1 MTKKRKPSVGDQP
14 TKDLNIYLSQQYQTD
29 GKDNHKF
36 DICQIVKY
44 LSQRE
49 RDKINSD
56 AKKILATLEEF
67 GAMSKSMLKYCI
79 IRDNQRL
86 KASLDLLIIEGY
98 VQSVGKRKNYNGLGS
113 RLAEYFDLANR
124 KVEPSKFMYYAIFK

>member
-14 TKDLNIYLSQQYQTD
+14 TKDLNMHLPQNQRY

-36 DICQIVKY
+36 DICQSVKY

-49 RDKINSD
+49 RDKLNSD
-56 AKKILATLEEF
+56 AKKILLTLEEH
-67 GAMSKSMLKYCI
+67 GAMSKGMLSYCM

-98 VQSVGKRKNYNGLGS
+98 VQSVGKRKNYNGLGG
-113 RLAEYFDLANR
+113 LAEYFDLANR
-124 KVEPSKFMYYAIFK
+124 TVEPSKSMYYAIFK

>member
-1 MTKKRKPSVGDQP
+1 MKNTSSMHLPENQR
-14 TKDLNIYLSQQYQTD
+14 Y

-36 DICQIVKY
+36 DICQSIKY
-44 LSQRE
+44 LNQRE

-56 AKKILATLEEF
+56 AKEILLTLEEH
-67 GAMSKSMLKYCI
+67 GAMSKGMLSYCI

-98 VQSVGKRKNYNGLGS
+98 AKSVGKRKNYNGLGN
-113 RLAEYFDLANR
+113 RHAEYFDLADR
-124 KVEPSKFMYYAIFK
+124 KVKPSKFMYYGHVK

>member
-1 MTKKRKPSVGDQP
+1 MKNTSSMHLPQNQR
-14 TKDLNIYLSQQYQTD
+14 Y

-36 DICQIVKY
+36 DISQSIKY

-49 RDKINSD
+49 RDKLNSD
-56 AKKILATLEEF
+56 AKKILLTLEEH
-67 GAMSKSMLKYCI
+67 GAMSKGMLSYCI

-86 KASLDLLIIEGY
+86 KASLDLLIIEGD

-113 RLAEYFDLANR
+113 RKAEYFDIADR
-124 KVEPSKFMYYAIFK
+124 KVKPSKFMYYGHVK

>member
-1 MTKKRKPSVGDQP
+1 MKNTSSMHLPENQR
-14 TKDLNIYLSQQYQTD
+14 Y

-36 DICQIVKY
+36 DICQSIKY
-44 LSQRE
+44 LNQRE

-56 AKKILATLEEF
+56 AKEILLTLEEH
-67 GAMSKSMLKYCI
+67 GAMSKGMLSYCI

-98 VQSVGKRKNYNGLGS
+98 VLSVGKRKNYNGLGS
-113 RLAEYFDLANR
+113 RLAEYFDLADR
-124 KVEPSKFMYYAIFK
+124 KFKPSKSMYYANFK

>member
-1 MTKKRKPSVGDQP
+1 MTKKRKSSVGDQP
-14 TKDLNIYLSQQYQTD
+14 TKDLNMHSPQNQRY
-29 GKDNHKF
+29 GKDNHKS

-98 VQSVGKRKNYNGLGS
+98 AKSVGKRKNYNGLGS
-113 RLAEYFDLANR
+113 RHAEYFDIADR
-124 KVEPSKFMYYAIFK
+124 KVEPSKFMYYGHVK

>member
-29 GKDNHKF
+29 SKDTLKF
-36 DICQIVKY
+36 DICQSVKY

-49 RDKINSD
+49 RDKLNSD
-56 AKKILATLEEF
+56 AKKILLTLEEF

-98 VQSVGKRKNYNGLGS
+98 VLSVGKRKNYNGIGS
-113 RLAEYFDLANR
+113 RKAEYFDIADR
-124 KVEPSKFMYYAIFK
+124 KVKPSKFMYYGHVK